1 MYKLTEFVS
10 SLSHVLNR
18 LINIISWRHL
28 FTCCPAIYLLISG
41 GCITCRFLTHSLW
54 NYVLAFMKFWCFKI
68 YSFNSK
74 NTIPKKRKEKSKK
87 QKRKQNT
94 RPPHPPPQKKSIAFF
109 SFSDVRRYTVRY
121 KPNLYR
127 WPH

>member
-1 MYKLTEFVS
+1 MYKLTEFVGS

-28 FTCCPAIYLLISG
+28 FTCCPAILIDRWGLYHLS
-41 GCITCRFLTHSLW
+41 FLTHSLW

-68 YSFNSK
+68 YSFHSK

-94 RPPHPPPQKKSIAFF
+94 RPPHPPPKKSIAFF